1 MGCAVSSAV
10 SHVGSAANRKIS
22 DAWDGLNAMSS
33 PTVKIKNLRTALVLA
48 VLAAAVFFGFIAQ
61 SWYLNH

>member
-1 MGCAVSSAV
+1 
-10 SHVGSAANRKIS
+10 
-22 DAWDGLNAMSS
+22 MSS

-48 VLAAAVFFGFIAQ
+48 VLVAAVFFGFIAQ